1 MNTLG
6 LVCDPVGGDVEI
18 PCHARN
24 VAGVSHAF
32 SSAMAVLAGF
42 DAVLEYDELV
52 DQTVKI
58 GNMMHPDLR
67 CTARGGC
74 AATKTALRM
83 VEAVSQ
89 KP

>member
-1 MNTLG
+1 
-6 LVCDPVGGDVEI
+6 VGGDVEI